1 MTFILAARYRAPRAL
16 ALTACIGFTLLT
28 LAAATAPA
36 WAQPL
41 IYPAKGQSAQQQD
54 RDRYECHDWARTQSG
69 YDPSQPAAV
78 AMAAASAPTTAP
90 TSAGKPA
97 GAGTTASGMATGA
110 MGAAAVAELTHHDAG
125 RAAAIGALGGGLAQR
140 VRQQQQQAAQ
150 SQQAGAQQQQQ
161 AQAALQQQAARQQQ
175 RSTYER
181 AVAACMEG
189 RGYTVK

>member
-1 MTFILAARYRAPRAL
+1 MAGL
-16 ALTACIGFTLLT
+16 ALTFLT

-41 IYPAKGQSAQQQD
+41 IYPARGQSAQQQD
-54 RDRYECHDWARTQSG
+54 RDRYECHEWARAQSG

-78 AMAAASAPTTAP
+78 AMAPASAPTPAP
-90 TSAGKPA
+90 TGAGRSAGSSATA
-97 GAGTTASGMATGA
+97 GGMAIGA

-125 RAAAIGALGGGLAQR
+125 RAAAVGALGGGLAQR
-140 VRQQQQQAAQ
+140 IRQQQAAQAQPSAQQQQQQQQQQALAM
-150 SQQAGAQQQQQ
+150 QQQQ
-161 AQAALQQQAARQQQ
+161 AMRQQQ

-181 AVAACMEG
+181 AMAACLEG

>member
-1 MTFILAARYRAPRAL
+1 MSFIPRSGARAPRLL
-16 ALTACIGFTLLT
+16 AATACISLAILT

-41 IYPAKGQSAQQQD
+41 IYPSKGQSAQQQD
-54 RDRYECHDWARTQSG
+54 RDRYECHEWARAQSG
-69 YDPSQPAAV
+69 YDPSQPAA
-78 AMAAASAPTTAP
+78 MATAPASAPNTTSSATARP
-90 TSAGKPA
+90 TGS
-97 GAGTTASGMATGA
+97 TASGMATGA

-140 VRQQQQQAAQ
+140 MRQQQAAQ
-150 SQQAGAQQQQQ
+150 AQQASAQQQQQ
-161 AQAALQQQAARQQQ
+161 TQATQQQQLQQQAARQQQ

-181 AVAACMEG
+181 GMAACLEG